1 MTKAEFAEELIR
13 RGYNAVYEEGR
24 VMVIGGEK
32 GTLREMERIA
42 DEVGVSG
49 GSYGWRNKNAE
60 V

>member
-13 RGYNAVYEEGR
+13 RGYNARNENGV

-42 DEVGVSG
+42 EEVGFCG

>member
-1 MTKAEFAEELIR
+1 MTKAEFAEELR
-13 RGYNAVYEEGR
+13 KRGYNAVYEEGR

-42 DEVGVSG
+42 EEVGFNG
-49 GSYGWRNKNAE
+49 GSYGWRANDAE

>member
-1 MTKAEFAEELIR
+1 MTKQEFAEELR
-13 RGYNAVYEEGR
+13 KRGDKAVYEEGR

-42 DEVGVSG
+42 EEVGFNG
-49 GSYGWRNKNAE
+49 GSYGWRNRNE